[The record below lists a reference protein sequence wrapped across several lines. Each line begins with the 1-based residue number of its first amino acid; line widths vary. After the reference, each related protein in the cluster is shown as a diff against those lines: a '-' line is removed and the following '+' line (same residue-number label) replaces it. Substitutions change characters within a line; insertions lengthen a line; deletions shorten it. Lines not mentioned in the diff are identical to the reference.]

1 MILLNFS
8 HPILSSQI
16 ENIQA
21 LSGEHVDQ
29 LIDIPVQFENG
40 ENFLDQFQTMMGQ
53 IRLSAEQWQTAPI
66 LINLP
71 ALNFIAGLLVA
82 ELHGR
87 MGYFP
92 PILRTRLIK
101 DSLPPRYEIAE
112 IINLQQVREN
122 ARRSRYAE

>member
-1 MILLNFS
+1 MIILNFS
-8 HPILSSQI
+8 HPIIPSQI
-16 ENIQA
+16 EKIQA
-21 LSGEHVDQ
+21 LSKETIDQ
-29 LIDIPVQFENG
+29 VIDIPVQFENDD
-40 ENFLDQFQTMMGQ
+40 NFLSQFQELMRQ
-53 IRLSAEQWQTAPI
+53 IPLSTDQWQTTPI

-71 ALNFIAGLLVA
+71 SLNFIAGLMVA

-112 IINLQQVREN
+112 IINLQQVRDN
-122 ARRSRYAE
+122 ARRSRYVE

>member
-1 MILLNFS
+1 MIILNFS
-8 HPILSSQI
+8 HPIIPSQI
-16 ENIQA
+16 EKIQA
-21 LSGEHVDQ
+21 LSKETIDQ
-29 LIDIPVQFENG
+29 VIDIPVQFENG
-40 ENFLDQFQTMMGQ
+40 DNFLSQFQELMQQ
-53 IRLSAEQWQTAPI
+53 IPLSTDQWQTTPI

-71 ALNFIAGLLVA
+71 ALNFIAGLMVA

-112 IINLQQVREN
+112 IINLQQVRDN
-122 ARRSRYAE
+122 ARRSRYVE